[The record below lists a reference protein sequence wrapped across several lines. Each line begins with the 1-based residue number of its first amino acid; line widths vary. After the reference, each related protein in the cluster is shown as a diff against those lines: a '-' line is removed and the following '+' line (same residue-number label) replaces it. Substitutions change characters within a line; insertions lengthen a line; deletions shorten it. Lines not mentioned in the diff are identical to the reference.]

1 MHASTTPA
9 PLTQEIVDTPIGGL
23 ALIVDEAGALHMVE
37 FADCLGRIERW
48 LTRALGGPR
57 SSLRE
62 GRVADMVRADFAAY
76 FGGELEA
83 LDRLP
88 VALTGT
94 AFQKEVWA
102 ALRRIEP
109 GRHVRLWRVRAKAR
123 PSAIGARR
131 RPRQRRQPAG
141 DRGAVPPPG
150 RGRRRPDQLRRRH
163 RAQALAARSRG
174 AARCGQD
181 RHYRR
186 CPPLPVKNG
195 ERVRVSICVWRQG
208 AIGLQRR
215 FWLMRVLAR
224 TMSLRMTATRATLA
238 GFPAWRSRLA
248 KAARPAL

>member
-1 MHASTTPA
+1 MHARTTPA

-62 GRVADMVRADFAAY
+62 GRVTDMVRADFAAY

-109 GRHVRLWRVRAKAR
+109 GRTFGYGAFAQKLGRPQSARAVGHANGANPLAIVVPCHRLVGADGDLTNYGGGIERKRWLLDHEAR
-123 PSAIGARR
+123 HAAGRIGTTVDA
-131 RPRQRRQPAG
+131 P
-141 DRGAVPPPG
+141 
-150 RGRRRPDQLRRRH
+150 LS
-163 RAQALAARSRG
+163 RSRTG
-174 AARCGQD
+174 SG
-181 RHYRR
+181 
-186 CPPLPVKNG
+186 
-195 ERVRVSICVWRQG
+195 
-208 AIGLQRR
+208 
-215 FWLMRVLAR
+215 
-224 TMSLRMTATRATLA
+224 
-238 GFPAWRSRLA
+238 
-248 KAARPAL
+248 